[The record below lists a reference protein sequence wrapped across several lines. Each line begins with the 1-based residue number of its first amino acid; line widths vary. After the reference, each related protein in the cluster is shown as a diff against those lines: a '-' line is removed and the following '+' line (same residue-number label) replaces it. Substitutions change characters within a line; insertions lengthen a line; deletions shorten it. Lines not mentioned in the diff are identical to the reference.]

1 VGKFNLIPLEI
12 PDLLLIEPTAFGDQR
27 GFFMETYNRRE
38 FEKLGLKDDFVQDN
52 HSRSVKGV
60 IRGLHYQLRERA
72 QAKLVRVIRGEIF
85 DVAVDLR
92 EGSPYFGK
100 WVGVR
105 LSAENRLML
114 YIPEGFAHGFAVLS
128 EEAEVLY
135 KTSDF
140 YSPQHERGIIWND
153 PEIGISWPVQNPILS
168 EKDRHW
174 PPLREA
180 ERNFLYSPSGHP

>member
-1 VGKFNLIPLEI
+1 MGKFNLIPLEI